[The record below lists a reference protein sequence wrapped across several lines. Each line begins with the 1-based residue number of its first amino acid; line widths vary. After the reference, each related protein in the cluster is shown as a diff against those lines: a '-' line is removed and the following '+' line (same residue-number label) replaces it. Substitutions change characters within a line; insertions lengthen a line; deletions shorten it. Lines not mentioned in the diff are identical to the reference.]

1 MADNTVNIN
10 TQNDTV
16 IVEKDASVNSVSV
29 TNSNTTVNVTAPSN
43 TVTLD
48 GATSVNTVTINTQ
61 SDITKLLSIT
71 EPKGDTVTVTK
82 PESKVVTVTTPGPPG
97 PPLASATET
106 DSLVSF
112 DRDIATDKIYAAD
125 GLYHKDDDD
134 DTHISF
140 PTGDKIYATAGGVN
154 FIYAWQKD
162 ADVNKLIFNENN
174 TDTDIVFRSANGSNN
189 KLLYLDA
196 STDRVGIGT
205 GTPTEKLTVEGNV
218 DITGSIT
225 ITENL
230 YVDQHIMHK
239 DDNNTYIN
247 FSDDRIRFN
256 AGGLNLFG
264 MHKKGSAP
272 HQVTVNNGSNNVD
285 FVVKDNSNNKLIQ
298 TDASARGII
307 IDGSKVDFTNLP
319 TTDPGVAGRLWN
331 DSNTLKISAG

>member
-1 MADNTVNIN
+1 MSNLKYIGKNVLNHTLELKKGN
-10 TQNDTV
+10 
-16 IVEKDASVNSVSV
+16 VSG
-29 TNSNTTVNVTAPSN
+29 S
-43 TVTLD
+43 
-48 GATSVNTVTINTQ
+48 ATSTG
-61 SDITKLLSIT
+61 SFA
-71 EPKGDTVTVTK
+71 
-82 PESKVVTVTTPGPPG
+82 KV
-97 PPLASATET
+97 
-106 DSLVSF
+106 
-112 DRDIATDKIYAAD
+112 YAAE
-125 GLYHKDDDD
+125 GLYHAKDLAEE
-134 DTHISF
+134 TYIKF
-140 PTGDKIYATAGGVN
+140 PTGDKIDIVAGGVN